1 MKDNQ
6 TEVESRSTDDRLKVR
21 GNKVGKKTKDPNR
34 PKKPPSPF
42 FVFLDDF
49 RKEFNLANPDNKS
62 VGNVGRAAGKK
73 WKTMTEE
80 ERAPFVAKSQSK
92 KTEYA
97 VTMQQY
103 NMELANGNKTT
114 GDDEKQEKAADD

>member
-1 MKDNQ
+1 
-6 TEVESRSTDDRLKVR
+6 
-21 GNKVGKKTKDPNR
+21 
-34 PKKPPSPF
+34 
-42 FVFLDDF
+42 
-49 RKEFNLANPDNKS
+49 
-62 VGNVGRAAGKK
+62 
-73 WKTMTEE
+73 MTEE

>member
-42 FVFLDDF
+42 FVFL
-49 RKEFNLANPDNKS
+49 
-62 VGNVGRAAGKK
+62 
-73 WKTMTEE
+73 
-80 ERAPFVAKSQSK
+80 
-92 KTEYA
+92 
-97 VTMQQY
+97 
-103 NMELANGNKTT
+103 
-114 GDDEKQEKAADD
+114 